1 MREIIDEKR
10 AEQGDEMMDRQVSQT
25 ASDLPIPECRFILNA
40 VNTAG
45 PSLKNRQTQV
55 RR

>member
-1 MREIIDEKR
+1 MKRQSR
-10 AEQGDEMMDRQVSQT
+10 AEHGDETADRQASQT
-25 ASDLPIPECRFILNA
+25 ACDLPIPECRLILNA
-40 VNTAG
+40 VSTAG